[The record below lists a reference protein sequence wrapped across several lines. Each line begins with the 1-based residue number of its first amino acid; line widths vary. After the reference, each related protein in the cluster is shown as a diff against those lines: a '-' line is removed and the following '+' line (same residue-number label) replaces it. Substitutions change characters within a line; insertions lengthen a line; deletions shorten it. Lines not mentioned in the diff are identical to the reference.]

1 MSWLA
6 SASPPWPGSI
16 TASSP
21 APPRP
26 GPTPSACRSCARRRC
41 STRSRKSQ
49 RSGSRASPRRSPAA
63 GGSTPT
69 SCSARAT
76 AGSRWRPSRVST
88 GRPVPAFCGSIS
100 PRAAARVIELDL
112 RAISPRRRGRR
123 TRPQS
128 RDGPAGAGRIP
139 GAGRGDREVRPPG
152 PAPRPDHDRRSGR
165 AARVRR
171 VGGRCSA
178 TTAPRSRS
186 CATCPSASAPSA
198 RGWRRRCASGWRRRP
213 PSSPSRATT
222 RSSSSPRR
230 SVRVAQDRARHGRI
244 LAAGCGRGQ
253 PRADQVLPRARHQR
267 LAVGLAAGPG
277 RGPGSGRARSLPG
290 PARGLRPAVLA
301 VAGAPPTIRQPVM
314 QAAPRPRADPSR
326 EASPRPA
333 GTRATARRARRRQ
346 MTRAARPAADDDRPG
361 ARSATRRRAG

>member
-1 MSWLA
+1 MSWPA

-49 RSGSRASPRRSPAA
+49 PSGSRASPRRSPAA

-88 GRPVPAFCGSIS
+88 GRPVPAFCGIIS
-100 PRAAARVIELDL
+100 PRAAAPSSNSTCARSRPPPWATNSPAVARRPCCVLAGYPEPAA
-112 RAISPRRRGRR
+112 AIVRSVRRDRR
-123 TRPQS
+123 LAQIMI
-128 RDGPAGAGRIP
+128 GAPAGQPEFAEWATLLGDDGAAIPFLRYLPERLSPLGARVGDGAARAAGG
-139 GAGRGDREVRPPG
+139 GALLRRLRGLR
-152 PAPRPDHDRRSGR
+152 HDRR
-165 AARVRR
+165 
-171 VGGRCSA
+171 
-178 TTAPRSRS
+178 
-186 CATCPSASAPSA
+186 
-198 RGWRRRCASGWRRRP
+198 
-213 PSSPSRATT
+213 
-222 RSSSSPRR
+222 PRR
-230 SVRVAQDRARHGRI
+230 GAPFGWPGPGPHGRI

-253 PRADQVLPRARHQR
+253 PRADQVLPRAGHQR

-290 PARGLRPAVLA
+290 AARGLRSGQSAIPC
-301 VAGAPPTIRQPVM
+301 
-314 QAAPRPRADPSR
+314 
-326 EASPRPA
+326 
-333 GTRATARRARRRQ
+333 
-346 MTRAARPAADDDRPG
+346 RPG
-361 ARSATRRRAG
+361 RSLDDLHRTECRYLGLGWP